1 MEKKALVYFQS
12 GGPTTVINCS
22 FYGVLKEALKHE
34 EIGDILGS
42 RYGVEGLIDDNLVD
56 LRKEDPEQI
65 ELLKQTPGAALGATR
80 HKLPKFEDPD
90 FTKILATSKTH
101 NIGYILINGGNDS
114 MDTCYRLSRFFKDKG
129 RDIKVIGINKTVDND
144 LMVTD
149 HSLGYPSAAKH
160 IINAVGMV
168 TADAKSYTRSKVVLI
183 EIMGRETGWLTAAVD
198 LLPEDRRPD
207 LIYIPEMKWDED
219 QFIKDVQSI
228 YAKNN

>member
-65 ELLKQTPGAALGATR
+65 ELLKQTPGAALGSTR

-90 FTKILATSKTH
+90 FTKILATIKKH
-101 NIGYILINGGNDS
+101 NIGYILVNGGNDS
-114 MDTCYRLSRFFKDKG
+114 MDTCYKLARFFEVTQC
-129 RDIKVIGINKTVDND
+129 DIRVIGIPKTVDND
-144 LMVTD
+144 LALTD
-149 HSLGYPSAAKH
+149 HSLGFASAAKH
-160 IINAVGMV
+160 IVNFTKMAVIDNQAYKKG
-168 TADAKSYTRSKVVLI
+168 KVVLV
-183 EIMGRETGWLTAAVD
+183 EIMGRNAGISS
-198 LLPEDRRPD
+198 LP
-207 LIYIPEMKWDED
+207 
-219 QFIKDVQSI
+219 
-228 YAKNN
+228 